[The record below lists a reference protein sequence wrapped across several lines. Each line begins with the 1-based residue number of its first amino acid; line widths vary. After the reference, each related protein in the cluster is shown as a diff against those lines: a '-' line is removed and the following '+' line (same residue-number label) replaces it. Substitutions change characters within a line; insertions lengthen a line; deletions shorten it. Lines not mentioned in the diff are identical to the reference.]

1 MSVKAGWKRTGLY
14 LVCLLLLLAPWGARA
29 EGAAAELTQTCTL
42 SLRGAAEGQ
51 EALLVD
57 GQLSTACTLTAGDA
71 LIIQSDEAIGTL
83 HLRFCQLDSA
93 FLLVERGWSG
103 LPRLRFIRT
112 DRIVLNV
119 PLAAG
124 CKQVQ
129 LCPLQ
134 PELSCCETAVFGP
147 GALPAEVPDPGAS
160 LDNVDFLLV
169 STHPDDEWVF
179 LGGVYPTYG
188 GERGY
193 AGTVVYM
200 TLPSWE
206 RAHESINGLW
216 IGGVKTH
223 PFFLGFPDIRKKAPQ
238 QEKDRLKREDVT
250 LALVRL
256 YRRIRPLVVVTQD
269 PQNGEYGHWQ
279 HKLSAGAAFDAVQ
292 LAADPAY
299 DPESAAEYGTWTVM
313 KVYQH
318 FAKGISALV
327 LDVDTPLESYGGRTA
342 LQVANDAFKAHM
354 TQQKTKYR
362 PGAADRTKGDIRH
375 FGLTWSTVGPD
386 TGADLFEHIPPEA
399 LAAQGPSAPVDA
411 GAGEEGGPK

>member
-1 MSVKAGWKRTGLY
+1 MGVKAGWKRTGLC
-14 LVCLLLLLAPWGARA
+14 LVCLLLLLAPAFVHGAETEAMELTPRCA
-29 EGAAAELTQTCTL
+29 LSLTGAA
-42 SLRGAAEGQ
+42 RGQ
-51 EALLVD
+51 EELLID
-57 GQLSTACTLTAGDA
+57 GELGTACTLTAGDM
-71 LIIQSDEAIGTL
+71 LSIQSDEAMGTL

-93 FLLVERGWSG
+93 FVLVEWSRIG
-103 LPRLRFIRT
+103 LPRLRFLRT

-119 PLAAG
+119 PLTAD
-124 CKQVQ
+124 CDRVQ
-129 LCPLQ
+129 LCSLQ
-134 PELSCCETAVFGP
+134 GELSLCEAAVFGP
-147 GALPAEVPDPGAS
+147 GPLPAEVPDPAAP
-160 LDNVDFLLV
+160 LEKADFLLV
-169 STHPDDEWVF
+169 STHPDDEWVY

-193 AGTVVYM
+193 RGAVAYM
-200 TLPSWE
+200 TLPSFE
-206 RAHESINGLW
+206 RAHESVNGLW
-216 IGGVKTH
+216 IGGVRAH

-238 QEKDRLKREDVT
+238 KEKDRLNREDVT

-299 DPESAAEYGTWTVM
+299 DPESAAQYGTWTVM

-318 FAKGISALV
+318 FAKGMSSLV

-342 LQVANDAFKAHM
+342 LQVANDAFKAHK
-354 TQQKTKYR
+354 TQKKTKYR
-362 PGAADRTKGDIRH
+362 PGAADPTKGDIRH
-375 FGLTWSTVGPD
+375 FGLTWSTVGAD

-399 LAAQGPSAPVDA
+399 LADREQRPPTD
-411 GAGEEGGPK
+411 AGEEGGTE